1 MEQHMAIKDNLLANK
16 DGELLSARQQ
26 IKMLD
31 GRLRIHAKAGEQ
43 QSESRIHLEKE
54 SSVPPSTA
62 DFNDVDGQASRK
74 RQHKAFSRS
83 MSVGPK
89 IKRPKVLPRTK
100 TPDVETVNYQMQ
112 ETHVTSPKKENERAT
127 SNEKEKLLRSLL
139 CDTFYES
146 EQQDIAMDVSIVGN
160 TAQLTQLCE
169 IFIKRFTPLQDE
181 DMERELQDLSLLLF
195 ECLVEA
201 PNVRLSWTLRQLTSI
216 FCQYIM
222 ITQRNRTIK
231 LLQPAIHALHTLVRQ
246 YDTVKEQLLRT
257 QVQDKEK
264 AALNNL
270 LLSIAFF
277 PSPDFEFQY
286 KEAYEKREAIANLKH
301 EPLINMDAYMASY
314 NITLSDLEYDS
325 EKDKMLSHKALLD
338 ILGIFHGAFT
348 STAPGQSECLYF
360 LRDKSFISLLHVDRP
375 VVMIQC
381 TLQVILDQLIAC
393 CMPVHLGTSDQTV
406 ISGSGKLAT
415 QPMIEHLSN
424 NVDNFRSILDC
435 MMDLVKYK
443 CKDERADIEWQSV
456 RLAVIN
462 IIDIVVSSD
471 SSSELSDEMQL
482 VLVMISTYLNMEIES
497 AVSQRKTRLSAKSK
511 LTLNLSVTIVYQ
523 LFQQTP
529 IQNIQENLDS
539 VLKETLKKS
548 MSALKAI
555 KEQWDSGDAGLIE
568 DILQIIDTP
577 ADVKMEV
584 TAS

>member
-1 MEQHMAIKDNLLANK
+1 MEQQMANKDKLIANK

-26 IKMLD
+26 IRMLD

-43 QSESRIHLEKE
+43 QNEPRANWDKE
-54 SSVPPSTA
+54 SSMPPST
-62 DFNDVDGQASRK
+62 VDGQASRK
-74 RQHKAFSRS
+74 RQHRALPTS
-83 MSVGPK
+83 MFLGPK

-100 TPDVETVNYQMQ
+100 TPEVEAVNHQMQ

-127 SNEKEKLLRSLL
+127 INEKEKLLRSLL
-139 CDTFYES
+139 CETFYES
-146 EQQDIAMDVSIVGN
+146 EQQDIAMDVSIIGN
-160 TAQLTQLCE
+160 TAQLTQLYDM
-169 IFIKRFTPLQDE
+169 FIKRFTPLQDE

-201 PNVRLSWTLRQLTSI
+201 PNVSLSWTLRQLTSI
-216 FCQYIM
+216 FSQYIM

-231 LLQPAIHALHTLVRQ
+231 LLQPAIHALHTLTRQ
-246 YDTVKEQLLRT
+246 YDAVKEQLLRT
-257 QVQDKEK
+257 LVQDKEK

-286 KEAYEKREAIANLKH
+286 NEAYEKREAIANLKH

-338 ILGIFHGAFT
+338 VLGIFHGAFT
-348 STAPGQSECLYF
+348 SVQPGQSECLYF

-375 VVMIQC
+375 IVIIQH
-381 TLQVILDQLIAC
+381 TLQVILDQLTAC
-393 CMPVHLGTSDQTV
+393 CMPVHLATSDQLAIT
-406 ISGSGKLAT
+406 GSEKLVT
-415 QPMIEHLSN
+415 EPLIEQLSN

-435 MMDLVKYK
+435 MTDLIKYK
-443 CKDERADIEWQSV
+443 CKDEREEIEWQSV
-456 RLAVIN
+456 RLAVVN
-462 IIDIVVSSD
+462 IIDTVVSSD

-497 AVSQRKTRLSAKSK
+497 TVSQRKTQLTAKSK
-511 LTLNLSVTIVYQ
+511 LTLNLSVTVVHQ

-529 IQNIQENLDS
+529 IQIIHENLDS

-555 KEQWDSGDAGLIE
+555 KEQWDSGDAELID
-568 DILQIIDTP
+568 DILQIIDGP

-584 TAS
+584 AAA